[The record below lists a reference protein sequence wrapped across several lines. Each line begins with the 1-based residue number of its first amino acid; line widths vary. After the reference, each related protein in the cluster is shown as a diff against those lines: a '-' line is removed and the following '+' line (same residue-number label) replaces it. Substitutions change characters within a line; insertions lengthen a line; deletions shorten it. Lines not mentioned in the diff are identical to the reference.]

1 MIEEII
7 NKIEE
12 LKNLEKEIEPKIAE
26 LNSQRDNELQKINQK
41 YEEKISHVS
50 NEVETY
56 RKNLMK
62 LIYDSFENAVMNEFD
77 AKRSTS
83 EYSITPQIR
92 EYKEAM
98 KELEFFP
105 EKLIKKLEKVIAQE
119 VPIENLAY
127 DLEKIES
134 QYFS

>member
-119 VPIENLAY
+119 EPIENLAY

>member
-12 LKNLEKEIEPKIAE
+12 LKNLEKEIEPKIDE
-26 LNSQRDNELQKINQK
+26 LNSQRDNEIKKINQK
-41 YEEKISHVS
+41 YDEKISHVS

-62 LIYDSFENAVMNEFD
+62 LIYDSFEKAIMNEFD

-98 KELEFFP
+98 KKVEFFP
-105 EKLIKKLEKVIAQE
+105 EELIEKLEKVIAQE
-119 VPIENLAY
+119 EPIENLAY

-134 QYFS
+134 QYF

>member
-1 MIEEII
+1 MFEEIF

-12 LKNLEKEIEPKIAE
+12 LKNLEKDIEPKIDE
-26 LNSQRDNELQKINQK
+26 LNNQRDNELQKINQK

-98 KELEFFP
+98 KKVEFFP
-105 EKLIKKLEKVIAQE
+105 EKLIEKLEKVIAQE
-119 VPIENLAY
+119 EPIENLAY

>member
-12 LKNLEKEIEPKIAE
+12 LKNLEKEIEPKIDE
-26 LNSQRDNELQKINQK
+26 LNSQRDNEIKKITQK
-41 YEEKISHVS
+41 YDEKISHVS

-62 LIYDSFENAVMNEFD
+62 LIYGSFENAVMNEFD

-92 EYKEAM
+92 KYKEAM
-98 KELEFFP
+98 
-105 EKLIKKLEKVIAQE
+105 
-119 VPIENLAY
+119 
-127 DLEKIES
+127 
-134 QYFS
+134 

>member
-12 LKNLEKEIEPKIAE
+12 LKNLEKQIEPKIAE